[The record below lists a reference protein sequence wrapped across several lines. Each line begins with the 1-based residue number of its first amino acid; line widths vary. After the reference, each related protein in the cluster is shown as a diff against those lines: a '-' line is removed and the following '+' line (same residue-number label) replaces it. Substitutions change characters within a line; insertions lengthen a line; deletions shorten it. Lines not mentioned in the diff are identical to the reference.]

1 MFKGSM
7 VALVTPF
14 RNGDVDEGA
23 LRDLI
28 EFQIAS
34 GTHAIVSC
42 GTTGES
48 PALSQA
54 EYERVIELTLE
65 VVAGRVPVIAGTGSN
80 STAEAVRKTSH
91 AKKVGVDAA
100 LVIVPYYNK
109 PTQDGLYQHFQAVAE
124 AVDIP
129 ILLYNVPGRTATNL
143 LPETVARLAEISNIV
158 GIKEAAGSFQ
168 QASDVIGL
176 CPPKFCVISG
186 DDFLAFPLLAV
197 GGKGV
202 ISVTANVA
210 PVDVAELYN
219 AIDEGD
225 WARARG
231 LHYKLRPL
239 NHAMFFESNPI
250 PVKTALGLMGKC
262 TGEMRLPL
270 SPMTEPNR
278 QRLNQVIREY
288 GLLN

>member
-124 AVDIP
+124 GVDIP

-210 PVDVAELYN
+210 PVDVAELCN

>member
-48 PALSQA
+48 PALSPA
-54 EYERVIELTLE
+54 EYERVIDLTLE
-65 VVAGRVPVIAGTGSN
+65 VVAGRVPVIVGTGSN
-80 STAEAVRKTSH
+80 STAESIRKTSR
-91 AKKVGVDAA
+91 AKKAGVDAA

-109 PTQDGLYQHFQAVAE
+109 PTQEGLHQHFQAVAE
-124 AVDIP
+124 AVDLP

-143 LPETVARLAEISNIV
+143 LPETVARLAEIPNIV

-186 DDFLAFPLLAV
+186 DDFLALPLLMV

-210 PVDVAELYN
+210 PVDVAELCN
-219 AIDEGD
+219 AIDKGD

-270 SPMTEPNR
+270 SSMGEPNR
-278 QRLNQVIREY
+278 QRLSQVMREY